1 MGAGVTYDTW
11 GGSWGNSWGV
21 SWGQRQKP
29 MGFIGPFGGRRR
41 RKHVDA
47 EQVTQYAR
55 EISEQLD
62 AEAITPAKA
71 ENIANR
77 TDRLKSLL
85 SESELKQEYL
95 LAIVDA
101 LAVQI
106 RQAIDAAEIENRRR
120 QLIEA
125 ARLAAKLEA
134 DLRDEED
141 TLVLFMVH

>member
-1 MGAGVTYDTW
+1 MGAGVTFDAW

-29 MGFIGPFGGRRR
+29 IGFIGPFGGRRR
-41 RKHVDA
+41 KKPDA
-47 EQVTQYAR
+47 EQVTQFAH
-55 EISEQLD
+55 EIKEELQ

-77 TDRLKSLL
+77 ADRLKSLIT
-85 SESELKQEYL
+85 ESELKQEYL
-95 LAIVDA
+95 ILMVEA

-106 RQAIDAAEIENRRR
+106 RQAINAAEIENRRR

-134 DLRDEED
+134 DLQDEED

>member
-1 MGAGVTYDTW
+1 MGTGVTHDAW
-11 GGSWGNSWGV
+11 SGSWGNSWGV

-29 MGFIGPFGGRRR
+29 MGYIGPFGGKRR

-47 EQVTQYAR
+47 EQVTQFAR
-55 EISEQLD
+55 EISGQLE

-71 ENIANR
+71 ENIAAR
-77 TDRLKSLL
+77 ADRLKSLL
-85 SESELKQEYL
+85 SNSELKHEYL
-95 LAIVDA
+95 VLMVEA

-106 RQAIDAAEIENRRR
+106 REAVNAAEIDNRR
-120 QLIEA
+120 QQFIEA
-125 ARLAAKLEA
+125 ARLAAKLES